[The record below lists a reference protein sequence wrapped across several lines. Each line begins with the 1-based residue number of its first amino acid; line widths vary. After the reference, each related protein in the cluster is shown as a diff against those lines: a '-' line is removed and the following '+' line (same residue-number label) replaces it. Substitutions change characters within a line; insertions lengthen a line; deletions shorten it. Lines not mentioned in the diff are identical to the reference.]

1 MGTGTSSGFITPDW
15 ILPKNIFY
23 CMKCP
28 SSFFFFFFF
37 PSLSQGLFRIFKLM
51 ELISLKKETDNN
63 KLQEN
68 TEATSVASCLQYV
81 ALQSQ

>member
-28 SSFFFFFFF
+28 SSFFFF
-37 PSLSQGLFRIFKLM
+37 PPLSQGLFLIFKLI